1 MVARVAE
8 SAESLPFRAVLDAR
22 CQRGLHWR
30 YTVEGP
36 VPPDI
41 HDDTQSSLHNRIVAE
56 SRIVHSREAW
66 GQHVLHRYVL
76 PFRFELRIWT
86 RPGELSFIHRQTA
99 SAEQRDLDRAAF
111 EALLTTWCRERT
123 SSKY

>member
-8 SAESLPFRAVLDAR
+8 SADTTAWFEAKLDAK

-30 YTVEGP
+30 YTLVGLE
-36 VPPDI
+36 PPGDASADASM
-41 HDDTQSSLHNRIVAE
+41 HARLTAE
-56 SRIVHSREAW
+56 PRIVHRAESW
-66 GQHVLHRYVL
+66 GEHTLNRYVL

-99 SAEQRDLDRAAF
+99 SADQREQDRAAF
-111 EALLTTWCRERT
+111 ERLLTAWCQQHGAAGT
-123 SSKY
+123 